1 MKVHNAIVILGVLA
15 LLVVGTA
22 AQDEPIKIGV
32 VDVDRAL
39 SSTEDGKA
47 AREEMARKER
57 EAQAQMEPLLER
69 YETMKADIE
78 AKRFVLSD
86 ESLRQKQ
93 YDLLEL
99 QNQLENKGKELE
111 NQFKIDS
118 KRLHEPL
125 VTKLRQIINDT
136 GREQGFTLIFQRGAA
151 GMIYTREALDITDL
165 IIAQYNEK

>member
-22 AQDEPIKIGV
+22 AQDEPIKLGV

-69 YETMKADIE
+69 YETMKGDIE

-111 NQFKIDS
+111 NQFKIDA
-118 KRLHEPL
+118 KRVQEPL

-136 GREQGFTLIFQRGAA
+136 GREQGFTMIFQRGAA
-151 GMIYTREALDITDL
+151 GMIYAREALDITDL
-165 IIAQYNEK
+165 IISQYNKK

>member
-1 MKVHNAIVILGVLA
+1 MKVHNAIVVFGALA

-32 VDVDRAL
+32 VDVDRAIN
-39 SSTEDGKA
+39 SSEDGKA

-57 EAQAQMEPLLER
+57 EAQAQMEPLLEK
-69 YETMKADIE
+69 YEAMKADIE

-111 NQFKIDS
+111 NQFKIDA
-118 KRLHEPL
+118 KRVQEPL

-136 GREQGFTLIFQRGAA
+136 GREQGFTMILQRGAA
-151 GMIYTREALDITDL
+151 GLIYTREALDITDL
-165 IIAQYNEK
+165 IIAQYNKK

>member
-1 MKVHNAIVILGVLA
+1 MKVHNAIVILGALA

-32 VDVDRAL
+32 VDFDRAL

-47 AREEMARKER
+47 AREEMARKQS
-57 EAQAQMEPLLER
+57 EAQALMDPLLEK
-69 YETMKADIE
+69 YEAMKGDIE

-111 NQFKIDS
+111 NQFKIDA
-118 KRLHEPL
+118 KRVQEPL
-125 VTKLRQIINDT
+125 YTKLLKIINDT
-136 GREQGFTLIFQRGAA
+136 GREQGFTMIFHRNPSV
-151 GMIYTREALDITDL
+151 MIYTREALDVTDL
-165 IIAQYNEK
+165 IIARYNEK